1 VLKKAFWRNI
11 MRYLEFREALKNFT
25 IFSLNEIKKIDNCFH
40 RRRLNEWQDK
50 GYIKKIIRGYYIFSD
65 LELNE
70 NVLFE
75 IANKIY
81 NPSYISFEMALSYY
95 NLIPESVY
103 GITSATTQKTNN
115 FSTSIAN
122 FQYRRIKPDLFW
134 AYGVKNVNGKAFKIA
149 SIEKA
154 ILDYFYL
161 NPGIQTI
168 SDFESLRINSETFL
182 DLVNKKELLVFLER
196 FSQKR
201 LNTTINS
208 FLEFIKNA

>member
-1 VLKKAFWRNI
+1 
-11 MRYLEFREALKNFT
+11 MRYLEFREAFKNFT
-25 IFSLNEIKKIDNCFH
+25 IFSLNEIKKIDIRFH
-40 RRRLNEWQDK
+40 RRRLTEWQDK
-50 GYIKKIIRGYYIFSD
+50 DYIKKIIRGHYIFSG
-65 LELNE
+65 LESNE

-81 NPSYISFEMALSYY
+81 KPSYISFEMALSYY

-103 GITSATTQKTNN
+103 GVTSATTQKTNN
-115 FSTSIAN
+115 FSTPIAD
-122 FQYRRIKPDLFW
+122 FKYRRIKLSLFW
-134 AYGVKNVNGKAFKIA
+134 GYDLVNFNGKSFKIA

-168 SDFESLRINSETFL
+168 SDFESLRINSETFW
-182 DLVNKKELLVFLER
+182 DQINEKKLLVFLDR
-196 FSQKR
+196 FSHKR

-208 FLEFIKNA
+208 LLEFMKNA